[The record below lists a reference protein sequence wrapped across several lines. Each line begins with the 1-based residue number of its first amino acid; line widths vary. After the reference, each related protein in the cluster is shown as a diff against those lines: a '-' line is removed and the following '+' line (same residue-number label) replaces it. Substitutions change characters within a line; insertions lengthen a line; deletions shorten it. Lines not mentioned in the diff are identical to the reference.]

1 MRNQAT
7 GCAAKVESHIKGQSD
22 KDQLVSSLLIGIERS
37 HPSGQSVQKLDII
50 PDKPSS
56 LLGIQLPFSQTVFRI
71 LHLQTELSCQS
82 MALKALR

>member
-56 LLGIQLPFSQTVFRI
+56 PLGIQAAFLPNSIQNSSSSDWAEWSVYGFEST
-71 LHLQTELSCQS
+71 
-82 MALKALR
+82 